1 MAAGVGKA
9 TKRPVRPA
17 RMAKE
22 TEEAREVLAVE
33 ANKPRGTPRGR
44 ESSSQKVQV
53 RGVHMHGTSKDRK
66 TPMQDKIR

>member
-1 MAAGVGKA
+1 MGADVGKT
-9 TKRPVRPA
+9 TKGPVRPA

-22 TEEAREVLAVE
+22 TEEAREVMAVE

-44 ESSSQKVQV
+44 ESSSQKVQAG
-53 RGVHMHGTSKDRK
+53 GVHMHGTSKDRK